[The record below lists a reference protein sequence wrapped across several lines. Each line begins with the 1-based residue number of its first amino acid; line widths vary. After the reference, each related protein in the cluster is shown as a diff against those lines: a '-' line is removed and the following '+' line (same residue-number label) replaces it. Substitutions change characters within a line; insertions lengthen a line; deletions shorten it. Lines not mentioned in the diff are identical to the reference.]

1 MAVLGFLLGTLL
13 CPQYSPNDG
22 SPYQGGEYVGG
33 EVGAGVAALDEARPI
48 VADDHLLPLAV
59 HPAERW
65 TPRGGKSASNLF
77 KALPLQFCD
86 NNSSDR

>member
-1 MAVLGFLLGTLL
+1 M
-13 CPQYSPNDG
+13 
-22 SPYQGGEYVGG
+22 GG

-59 HPAERW
+59 HVEAGLLEE
-65 TPRGGKSASNLF
+65 SVLL
-77 KALPLQFCD
+77 KALPLLLCD